1 MISMPMLARIAFM
14 LVIALIVGC
23 GDGTTE
29 VPVTETSRTDSIR
42 RNLQSIADTGQKGS
56 EMVAIEQ
63 DIRSL
68 AETDPEKSAELSTE
82 FEKLKGASGT
92 QAKSQAQKMID
103 ML

>member
-1 MISMPMLARIAFM
+1 MSMLARVAFLM
-14 LVIALIVGC
+14 VIALVIGC

-29 VPVTETSRTDSIR
+29 VPVTETSHTDSIR
-42 RNLQSIADTGQKGS
+42 RNLQSVADTGQKGS

-63 DIRSL
+63 DLQAL
-68 AETDPEKSAELSTE
+68 AETDPEKASELSTE

-92 QAKSQAQKMID
+92 QAKTQAQKMID